1 LRKALQY
8 KTLSNRTT
16 MNLTPNRFADRAAAV
31 LLAIVLL
38 CSALPSQQQSDYVF
52 HAESDLVLVNVTV
65 RDKSGKFVEGLKPV
79 DFTILEDNKPQ
90 KIVSFDVENVDA
102 VPALEV
108 AQAKPLP
115 EAASEQVH
123 VAASAANTAAQS
135 VDQFK
140 DRRLIVLF
148 LDLSAMEPDEI
159 DRAVTSA
166 EHYVDTQMAP
176 ADLVSIV
183 SLGSSLLVNQ
193 DFTAD
198 HALLKKQLQSFG
210 SGSGQGFEEGS
221 TGTTEGT
228 PDTGQPFTADDTE
241 YNIFNTGRRLEA
253 LRSVAE
259 KLAHVQQKKSL
270 IYFSSGM
277 DRTGIENQSELRA
290 AVNAAVRSNLA
301 IYTMDMRGLQA
312 LVAGGE
318 AQNASLRGVSA
329 YSGQATLNALNSNFT
344 TQETLVT
351 LASDTG
357 GRAFLDS
364 NDFSK
369 IFKGVQQ
376 DTSTYYLLGYHST
389 NPARDGRYRRI
400 VVKSSVTG
408 VKIDYRR
415 GYYAPADFRHST
427 NDNKERQLEEELA
440 SELPATD
447 LPLYLGAAYF
457 RLEGNKFFVPISLVA
472 PGSQIS
478 FVRSSDRDKATL
490 DVIGM
495 VLDNEHHPLNRIR
508 DTVKLTVSTS
518 AEVQKKNVQYDTGM
532 SLVSGKYHLKFV
544 VRENQTG
551 RMGSFE
557 TDIEVPDLKAQPLKM
572 SSVVLASQIQ
582 PARVKTSANLNPLVH
597 DGSEIIPNITH
608 VFSAAQHLLLYYEV
622 YDPARAAVADSAK
635 GTDSAR
641 GEANK
646 PSNRLLSNVAF
657 FQGKVKA
664 YESSLVELTELS
676 ARERKAAVFQLDVPL
691 TSLKPGF
698 YTCQVNVIDDAG
710 GHFLFPRLALLIR
723 QESSTEAR

>member
-1 LRKALQY
+1 MIFAPTRFVDKAV
-8 KTLSNRTT
+8 
-16 MNLTPNRFADRAAAV
+16 AV
-31 LLAIVLL
+31 LLMLVLL
-38 CSALPSQQQSDYVF
+38 SAASPSQQPDSDYVF
-52 HAESDLVLVNVTV
+52 RTGSELVLVNVTV
-65 RDKSGKFVEGLKPV
+65 RDKSGNFVQGLKPEN
-79 DFTILEDNKPQ
+79 FTILEDNKPQ
-90 KIVSFDVENVDA
+90 KVVSFDVENVDA
-102 VPALEV
+102 VPASDV

-115 EAASEQVH
+115 ESAPAPEPAKPALSAAEAAS
-123 VAASAANTAAQS
+123 
-135 VDQFK
+135 QFK

-148 LDLSAMEPDEI
+148 FDLSAMEPDEI
-159 DRAVTSA
+159 DHAVTSA

-193 DFTAD
+193 DFTTD
-198 HALLKKQLQSFG
+198 HALLKKQLDQFS
-210 SGSGQGFEEGS
+210 SGSGQGFEEGT

-241 YNIFNTGRRLEA
+241 YNIFNTDRRLEA

-259 KLAHVQQKKSL
+259 KLSHVQQKKSL

-329 YSGQATLNALNSNFT
+329 YSGQSTLNALNSNFT

-364 NDFSK
+364 NGFSK

-389 NPARDGRYRRI
+389 NLARDGRYRRI
-400 VVKSSVTG
+400 VVKTNLAG

-415 GYYAPADFRHST
+415 GYYAPADYKHST
-427 NDNKERQLEEELA
+427 QDDKERQLEEELA
-440 SELPATD
+440 SEMPATD
-447 LPLYLGAAYF
+447 LPLYLGVAYF
-457 RLEGNKFFVPISLVA
+457 RLEGNKFFVPMSLVV
-472 PGSQIS
+472 PGSQIP

-495 VLDNEHHPLNRIR
+495 VLDSQHHPLNRIR
-508 DTVKLTVSTS
+508 DTVKLAVNTS

-532 SLVSGKYHLKFV
+532 SLLSGKYHLKFV

-557 TDIEVPDLKAQPLKM
+557 TDIEVPDLKSLPLKM

-582 PARVKTSANLNPLVH
+582 SVKKSANPNPLVH
-597 DGSEIIPNITH
+597 DGSEIVPNITH
-608 VFSAAQHLLLYYEV
+608 VFSAAQHLFLYYEV
-622 YDPARAAVADSAK
+622 YDPVRPPVTEPAREGA
-635 GTDSAR
+635 
-641 GEANK
+641 ENK
-646 PSNRLLSNVAF
+646 SGIRLLSNVAF
-657 FQGKVKA
+657 FQGKAKS
-664 YESSLVELTELS
+664 YESSLVELTDLN
-676 ARERKAAVFQLDVPL
+676 ARDRKAAVFQLDVPL

-723 QESSTEAR
+723 HESANAAP